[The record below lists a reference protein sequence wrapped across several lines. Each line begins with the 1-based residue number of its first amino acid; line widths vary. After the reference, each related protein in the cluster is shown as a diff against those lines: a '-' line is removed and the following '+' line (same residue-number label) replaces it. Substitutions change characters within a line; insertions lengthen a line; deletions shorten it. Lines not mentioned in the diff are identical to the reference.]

1 MHSNPE
7 HLMYTKTHEWLRKE
21 GDDTYTVGI
30 TDHAQGL
37 LGDIVFVDLPE
48 FDVDVGLGDEIAVI
62 ESVKTAADVYS
73 PLNGHI
79 MAINESL
86 TATPDI
92 VNRDPYGDG
101 WLFQIKI
108 DDKSKSQLDDLLD
121 VAAYEASIAE

>member
-1 MHSNPE
+1 MSNNPGN
-7 HLMYTKTHEWLRKE
+7 LKYTETHEWLRNE
-21 GDDTYTVGI
+21 GGDTYTVGI
-30 TDHAQGL
+30 TDHAQGM

-48 FDVDVGLGDEIAVI
+48 LDVDVSSGNEIAVI

-73 PLNGHI
+73 PVNGHI

-86 TATPDI
+86 IATPEA

-108 DDKSKSQLDDLLD
+108 ENASQLDKLLD
-121 VAAYEASIAE
+121 ANAYEESISE